1 MRSSRLSQRLVAAV
15 LFFLVACA
23 WGPASAEEVEKKLRI
38 GLLIGS
44 YNTKDKVPSEAGNA
58 LQITDENDTL
68 LGFLEDPRNDSSVF
82 NDLTIQTTRR
92 ASLNVSYA
100 FTRIFLLEGSVGYQ
114 KGDVG
119 NVEVQAL
126 FNGMARINPDDPF
139 PFQTFLIPAGEM
151 TQVPV
156 QLTAL
161 FRFRPKSV
169 FNPYLGFG
177 FGYTFVGF
185 EPSAALDEL
194 SRRMDGSVGGQARVS
209 GLIFLNISQA
219 TSLADLQGAQVDARD
234 TFEWHGVGG
243 IEYTFR
249 KKWSA
254 VADVRYVFASR
265 TFRLGFN
272 GASELGVSIPSL
284 RVRETDPIAQATYG
298 PFEIRQGGL
307 LDAGRLVPGPGAPP
321 GFTEEQCA
329 TQPSSCVFD
338 LGNVDGQLDPGFYYV
353 HGGPVKYGGV
363 SFQVG
368 IRYTF

>member
-1 MRSSRLSQRLVAAV
+1 MRFRRLSRRLVAVV
-15 LFFLVACA
+15 LLACA
-23 WGPASAEEVEKKLRI
+23 GSAASAEEVHKRLRI

-58 LQITDENDTL
+58 LQVTDERDDTI
-68 LGFLEDPRNDSSVF
+68 GFLEDPRNDSSVF
-82 NDLTIQTTRR
+82 NDLTIQTARR
-92 ASLNVSYA
+92 VSLDVSYA
-100 FTRIFLLEGSVGYQ
+100 FTKIFLLEGSVGYQ
-114 KGDVG
+114 RPDVG
-119 NVEVQAL
+119 NVEIQAL
-126 FNGMARINPDDPF
+126 FEGMVRQNPDDPF

-156 QLTAL
+156 QVTAL

-177 FGYTFVGF
+177 LGYTFVSF
-185 EPSAALDEL
+185 EPSDALNEL
-194 SRRMDGSVGGQARVS
+194 SVRLDGSVGGQARVS
-209 GLIFLNISQA
+209 GLIFPSIDEA
-219 TSLADLQGAQVDARD
+219 TSFADLQGAHVDARD

-254 VADVRYVFASR
+254 VADLRYVFASR

-272 GASELGVSIPSL
+272 GTSELGVSIPSM
-284 RVRETDPIAQATYG
+284 RVPQTDPVAQATYG
-298 PFEIRQGGL
+298 PFQIPEGGL
-307 LDAGRLVPGPGAPP
+307 VDGGRLVPGPGAPS
-321 GFTEEQCA
+321 GFTEERCVQ
-329 TQPSSCVFD
+329 QPQLCRFA
-338 LGNVDGQLDPGFYYV
+338 LGNLDGKPDPGFYYV
-353 HGGPVKYGGV
+353 HGGPVKYGGF